1 MISDP
6 NILLIEDDV
15 GLAANLRQVL
25 EDESFAVTHLTRGD
39 DGLGQATN
47 RRFDVVLTDLRL
59 PGLGGLELVRRL
71 HETRPQLPVVL
82 MTAHGTIE
90 TAIEATKLGAYDY
103 VQKPFEMGELLT
115 LLQKA
120 VEAGRLMR
128 EPVELTD
135 TPTTRTALVGV
146 SRAMREVC
154 KDIGRVAAKPV
165 TVLIRGETG
174 TGKELIARAIY
185 QHSERAKAPFIAINC
200 AAVPDNLIESELFG
214 HERGAFTGADQR
226 RIGRFEQAHRG
237 TLFLDE
243 IGDLPLHTQVK
254 LLRVLQQQSFQ
265 RVGGA
270 ETIAVDVRIIA
281 ATHRDLETLTREGKF
296 REDLLHRLNVVTI
309 QLPPLRER
317 HEDIPA
323 LVQHFLGKYAADF
336 DIAAPSI
343 SSDALALLQSQSWS
357 GNIRELENTTRRLL
371 LESRGFAITHE
382 AVQRAL
388 ASICSAET
396 IVLSLASLAAG
407 LLAQAKR
414 GEINDAYAQILGES
428 EKEIISQAISLAGG
442 NQAKAA
448 RWLGISRLT
457 LREKLTKLGLR
468 HEQVT
473 PDTPG

>member
-1 MISDP
+1 
-6 NILLIEDDV
+6 
-15 GLAANLRQVL
+15 
-25 EDESFAVTHLTRGD
+25 
-39 DGLGQATN
+39 
-47 RRFDVVLTDLRL
+47 
-59 PGLGGLELVRRL
+59 
-71 HETRPQLPVVL
+71 
-82 MTAHGTIE
+82 
-90 TAIEATKLGAYDY
+90 
-103 VQKPFEMGELLT
+103 
-115 LLQKA
+115 
-120 VEAGRLMR
+120 
-128 EPVELTD
+128 
-135 TPTTRTALVGV
+135 
-146 SRAMREVC
+146 
-154 KDIGRVAAKPV
+154 
-165 TVLIRGETG
+165 
-174 TGKELIARAIY
+174 
-185 QHSERAKAPFIAINC
+185 
-200 AAVPDNLIESELFG
+200 VPDNLIESELFG

-317 HEDIPA
+317 REDIPA